1 MRSKQE
7 AIKIETVSSSSPYI
21 EFDRIFRS
29 FDRDGDGR
37 ISAAELQL
45 CMAAAAG
52 EHISFEDAEALVT
65 SADSDGDGL
74 LDEDEFMRLVCVEE
88 EEEETTRVLRQAF
101 GMYEMD
107 GEGCITPASLNRMLS
122 QLGSPSDLDE
132 CKAMICRFDL
142 NGDGVISFD
151 EFRIMMMA

>member
-1 MRSKQE
+1 MRKQD
-7 AIKIETVSSSSPYI
+7 AIKLEPLYFSPFI
-21 EFDRIFRS
+21 EFDRIFSS

-45 CMAAAAG
+45 CIAAAAG
-52 EHISFEDAEALVT
+52 EHISLYDADALVNT
-65 SADSDGDGL
+65 VDSDGDGL
-74 LDEDEFMRLVCVEE
+74 LDKEEFMRLVLVEE

-107 GEGCITPASLNRMLS
+107 GEDCITPASLSRMLS
-122 QLGSPSDLDE
+122 QLGSPSSLDE

>member
-1 MRSKQE
+1 MRMQD
-7 AIKIETVSSSSPYI
+7 ALKIESVSFTPSI
-21 EFDRIFRS
+21 EFDRIFCS

-37 ISAAELQL
+37 ISATELQL

-52 EHISFEDAEALVT
+52 EHISHDDAEALVS

-74 LDEDEFMRLVCVEE
+74 LDKEEFMRLVHFEE
-88 EEEETTRVLRQAF
+88 EEEEDMTRVLKQAF
-101 GMYEMD
+101 GMYGRD
-107 GEGCITPASLNRMLS
+107 GDDCITPASLNCMLS
-122 QLGSPSDLDE
+122 QLGSPSNLDE

>member
-1 MRSKQE
+1 MGKQE
-7 AIKIETVSSSSPYI
+7 AIDIETVSFSPYI

-29 FDRDGDGR
+29 FDRDDDGR

-45 CMAAAAG
+45 CIAAAAG
-52 EHISFEDAEALVT
+52 EHISLDDAEALVT

-74 LDEDEFMRLVCVEE
+74 LDEEEFMQLVHVEE
-88 EEEETTRVLRQAF
+88 EEEERTRVLRQAF